1 MAVENEEIDT
11 SIGAAGDC
19 YINPKD
25 IICVYFFKLKEF
37 WAEFDAFMPCPR
49 CGCDESKK
57 YVEHFQYQR
66 KAEDLCA
73 IHHRSLKLL
82 KALPCLVEKP
92 QEYQITILVCSVV
105 KGTIMP
111 QEIILILEDSTTII
125 LVDIVILEEATTG
138 TSQVQQ
144 GAMPG
149 QGTHNVM
156 LNIPHFIQEQYRQ
169 IIQLL
174 GKESEGNNSTIT
186 TPLPAGMTSCVVTPE
201 VLAKWIVDSGAS
213 SYMVHSL
220 GLLVNPKRLN
230 NGKNG
235 TVQLPT
241 GNAASLSHIG
251 STYINQGQT
260 ISNVLHILDFNYN
273 LLYVSKLTKEMRWAV
288 MFFPEFCIFQ
298 ELSSG
303 QVKGIGRED
312 DGLYIFYSAGV
323 NTTDIQAVVPRP
335 IPRLSTQ
342 KNLPTVNMITKNRI
356 KDVALWHKRFGHVL
370 TKTLKTMN
378 IYSAYVKVFRSD
390 NGSEFL
396 NSQGGCVTNVVYIIN
411 RLPSTTLQGKSLFEA
426 LIGHV
431 SPLDNMRVFGCLG
444 YVTDV
449 RRSDKFAPRA
459 VPAYYLLYVSLLD
472 LNNPIIFS
480 ENKLPPYHVAPNVA
494 SPDDAPPH
502 NHSESDTFALYEDDV
517 ESYVDPLAHSVVIPA
532 EPIFSIL
539 AIAELVA
546 SRRSSRDSRPP
557 IWLKDYMYHCLAAAI
572 ARTDLTVTILVTGE
586 NVSV

>member
-37 WAEFDAFMPCPR
+37 WAEFDALMPCPR

-125 LVDIVILEEATTG
+125 LVDIVILEEAITG

-220 GLLVNPKRLN
+220 SLLVNPKRLN

-260 ISNVLHILDFNYN
+260 ISN
-273 LLYVSKLTKEMRWAV
+273 
-288 MFFPEFCIFQ
+288 

-411 RLPSTTLQGKSLFEA
+411 RLPSTTLQG
-426 LIGHV
+426 
-431 SPLDNMRVFGCLG
+431 

-459 VPAYYLLYVSLLD
+459 VPAVFLGYSMTQKGYKMYNLLSKG
-472 LNNPIIFS
+472 FT
-480 ENKLPPYHVAPNVA
+480 NKLPPYHVAPNVA